1 VTSHDV
7 TGGPFDVDAVAAALR
22 WAIGRSPRQADQTAD
37 RELLRELVARVDPGP
52 EGSRRALDARLDA
65 LLARLAASGEIADH
79 CAPRHRAWV
88 DDVARIYFC
97 AADDLPDDLRRRI
110 GSETVL
116 AHLPDGVSNRAR
128 AAALALGIEP
138 NVVRVR
144 REPVVLEAAAATLVA
159 RLPAVVAPTPPADA
173 APVAPAPLPS
183 VAPVDLPPV
192 DATPVDPAPAGPHR
206 TRRLALVAAGLL
218 LVAAVVAAVALVGGD
233 EDGDDDRTAPSRP
246 AAALAEA
253 PALTSPVVVLGQ
265 DDRGGLV
272 AVTDDGIVPLGLDG
286 VATAA
291 AVRDGSVV
299 HVVAERHDGHLAY
312 VAVGEAAAEWVD
324 LGEGRAATVG
334 ATTAGTAV
342 VVAVA
347 GPDAHLVR
355 RSIGRDGRPD
365 GDWERLSATGVVD
378 VDLTANL
385 DGRLEA
391 GGVTTDGTAFNVW
404 QSEPPDGWSAYSD
417 ARGGNDGV
425 RAQLLTNLD
434 GRLELFVERT
444 DGSLWNT
451 WQVAQ
456 GRGWRDGWDPRYLT
470 GLRHWQVAVGAEGGL
485 VAVALTDD
493 GAVLRRQVPAP
504 QADGTTK
511 MMWPPSTVVEP
522 LDLLDGAEPTA
533 VTVIGGD
540 DEALVVVTGAGR
552 TMAAAVG
559 PDGLGPV
566 RALAEVDLAAL
577 VGLDG

>member
-1 VTSHDV
+1 VTSHDA

-22 WAIGRSPRQADQTAD
+22 WSIGRSPRQADQTAD
-37 RELLRELVARVDPGP
+37 RELLRELVAHIDPGP
-52 EGSRRALDARLDA
+52 DGSRRALDARLDA

-97 AADDLPDDLRRRI
+97 AADDLPEDLRRRI
-110 GSETVL
+110 DSETVL

-138 NVVRVR
+138 NVIRVR
-144 REPVVLEAAAATLVA
+144 REPVVLEAAAAALVA
-159 RLPAVVAPTPPADA
+159 RLPTV
-173 APVAPAPLPS
+173 VAPAPPA
-183 VAPVDLPPV
+183 VPDPVVPAPPPPV
-192 DATPVDPAPAGPHR
+192 TAVDPPPADPVLVDPAPDGSHR

-218 LVAAVVAAVALVGGD
+218 LIVAVIAAVALVGGD
-233 EDGDDDRTAPSRP
+233 EDADDRTGPSRP
-246 AAALAEA
+246 TAALAEA

-265 DDRGGLV
+265 DDQGALV
-272 AVTDDGIVPLGLDG
+272 AVTDDGVVPLGLDG
-286 VATAA
+286 VATADA
-291 AVRDGSVV
+291 ARDGAIV

-312 VAVGEAAAEWVD
+312 VAIGQEAAEWVD
-324 LGEGRAATVG
+324 LGVGRAATVG
-334 ATTAGTAV
+334 ATTAGTAI
-342 VVAVA
+342 VVAVT
-347 GPDAHLVR
+347 GPDARLVR

-365 GDWERLSATGVVD
+365 GDWERLSATNVVD

-391 GGVTTDGTAFNVW
+391 GGVTADGTAFNVW

-417 ARGGNDGV
+417 ERGGTDGV
-425 RAQLLTNLD
+425 RAELLTNLD

-456 GRGWRDGWDPRYLT
+456 GRGWTDVWDPRYLT
-470 GLRHWQVAVGAEGGL
+470 DLRHWRVAVGAEGRL

-493 GAVLRRQVPAP
+493 GAVLRRQIPVA
-504 QADGTTK
+504 QLDGTTK
-511 MMWPPSTVVEP
+511 LMWPGSTVFEM
-522 LDLLDGAEPTA
+522 LDLLGGPEPTA
-533 VTVIGGD
+533 VTVTGGD
-540 DEALVVVTGAGR
+540 EEALVVATGAGR
-552 TMAAAVG
+552 TRAAVVG
-559 PDGLGPV
+559 LDGLGPV

-577 VGLDG
+577 IAVDG